1 MPGEVKDPMRAVF
14 YFYANKWS
22 YFIVGGSHIDKLYS
36 DVKLNASHEDWH
48 LFIVAGQNSNMA
60 VSDIRVGSDLEH
72 CTQGYINVTCSG
84 LTHAS
89 I

>member
-22 YFIVGGSHIDKLYS
+22 YFKVGGPHIDKLYS

-48 LFIVAGQNSNMA
+48 LFIVASQN
-60 VSDIRVGSDLEH
+60 
-72 CTQGYINVTCSG
+72 
-84 LTHAS
+84 
-89 I
+89 